1 LLLKPLTARL
11 DRLEEL
17 ASPKTP
23 PLLLFLLRQ
32 AGTESGDESITGIR
46 ADGDRLPALQR
57 QDGESVDQL
66 TGRARAM
73 ITGGGVVIVHYSR
86 EGLA

>member
-1 LLLKPLTARL
+1 MKPLTARL

-23 PLLLFLLRQ
+23 SLLLFLRRQ
-32 AGTESGDESITGIR
+32 AGTESGDELITGIR

-57 QDGESVDQL
+57 QQGESVNEL
-66 TGRARAM
+66 TDRARTM

-86 EGLA
+86 EGW